1 MVAVELSL
9 SLSRTVESVFF
20 LCFVL
25 TTDGRTPR
33 AGEGDGDA
41 GVLFL

>member
-9 SLSRTVESVFF
+9 SLSRTVECFF